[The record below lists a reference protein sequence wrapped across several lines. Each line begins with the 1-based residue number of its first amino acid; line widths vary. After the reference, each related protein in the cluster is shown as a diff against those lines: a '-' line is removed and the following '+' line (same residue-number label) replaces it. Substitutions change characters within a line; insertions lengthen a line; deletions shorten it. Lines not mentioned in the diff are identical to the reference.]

1 MIILHNPLDKASRD
15 FVASYGA
22 GHEVLEYPDCV
33 QRYPYISA
41 FPSVVVAESID
52 SHYICRQPTTWQ
64 EVENYRLSIIDDVIV
79 REKEQIKQRM
89 TQFVQSI
96 LDSEAQ
102 KHNYDNIVSATSY
115 AGYVNQFQAEGIA
128 FGVWRSAVWAK
139 CYEIM
144 ADVLD
149 GKRQVPTE
157 EQLLSELPKLML

>member
-1 MIILHNPLDKASRD
+1 MDIMQCLQQINPNVGWSVNANDYNQITCSDATVSIPTLSQ
-15 FVASYGA
+15 
-22 GHEVLEYPDCV
+22 LE
-33 QRYPYISA
+33 SA
-41 FPSVVVAESID
+41 
-52 SHYICRQPTTWQ
+52 W
-64 EVENYRLSIIDDVIV
+64 VEIQ
-79 REKEQIKQRM
+79 KEQMKKQF
-89 TQFVQSI
+89 TEFVQSI
-96 LDSEAQ
+96 LDAEAL

-157 EQLLSELPKLML
+157 EQLLSELPKLTL

>member
-1 MIILHNPLDKASRD
+1 MKIYNYHPITGEYVSESMADKSPLEPGKYLIPACATNKQPLPQQENKTVCFINNDW
-15 FVASYGA
+15 
-22 GHEVLEYPDCV
+22 EYVDIP
-33 QRYPYISA
+33 
-41 FPSVVVAESID
+41 
-52 SHYICRQPTTWQ
+52 QPEPEPELTA
-64 EVENYRLSIIDDVIV
+64 
-79 REKEQIKQRM
+79 EQIAQQTKQRM

-144 ADVLD
+144 ADVLSD
-149 GKRQVPTE
+149 KRQVPTE
-157 EQLLSELPKLML
+157 EQLIAELPKLTL